1 MRVIETA
8 SGAAEPIT
16 EFDSVAATRVV
27 VADGVGDAHAYV
39 VSFEPGGSIGPHTA
53 GFGQLFIPVAGS
65 GWAAGGDGQRHRISV
80 GQIAHIARGE
90 VHSKGSDTG
99 MTAVMVQVRDLDVR
113 GG

>member
-27 VADGVGDAHAYV
+27 VADGVDARAYA

-53 GFGQLFIPVAGS
+53 GLGQLFIPVALS

-99 MTAVMVQVRDLDVR
+99 MTAVMVQVRDLDIR